1 MLGLVRY
8 ILSLL
13 MVALVRNWDPGL
25 SPDGSGRFGFVL
37 ALVLLKADFEGV
49 FLIIKFL
56 CAKSDMRIF
65 FPPLDLFF
73 IEIKY

>member
-1 MLGLVRY
+1 
-8 ILSLL
+8 
-13 MVALVRNWDPGL
+13 
-25 SPDGSGRFGFVL
+25 
-37 ALVLLKADFEGV
+37 
-49 FLIIKFL
+49 LIIKFL